1 MAEYAINSV
10 SAGKYARQIIVSAPG
25 PQGPM
30 GRDGLQP
37 ENLAALVS
45 YRHLQ
50 GTPLVTWTVV
60 HNLNFF
66 PNVTVFDSG
75 ESQVEGSVTHIDEN
89 SLTITFSS
97 AIAGKAH
104 LS

>member
-10 SAGKYARQIIVSAPG
+10 KTGKYARQIVVSAPG
-25 PQGPM
+25 PQGP
-30 GRDGLQP
+30 GGKDGVQP
-37 ENLAALVS
+37 EELISLVS
-45 YRHLQ
+45 YKHMQ
-50 GTPLVTWTVV
+50 STPLVTWTVI

-75 ESQVEGSVTHIDEN
+75 ESQVEGSVTHIDETH
-89 SLTITFSS
+89 LTITFSS